1 MSHKTSL
8 SLAGLALAAC
18 VAYGAWHL
26 VASDA
31 RQDTD
36 DAYIRADSVLVAPR
50 VAGQISEVAVQD
62 NQRVKAGQLLAR
74 LDDSDY
80 LAAQAATAATLAG
93 ARAELRNLDAS
104 IARQQAVIEQTAATT
119 RASAANLKY
128 AQANAQRYRNLSSSG
143 AGTQQESQRSDAE
156 LRGAEAARDRDAAA
170 QVAAAR
176 SLDVLKAQREM
187 AEASVQHAQAALRQ
201 ADLNVAYTRITAP
214 QDGMVGQRSA
224 RVGAYVPMG
233 TPLMAVVPLDDIYVV
248 ANFRETQLADMRGA
262 HVGQLRLAKVGDHV
276 DIVEQPVEI
285 RVDSH
290 PGQRFKGHLQ
300 SLSPATGLSFSAIA
314 PDNATGN
321 FTKIAQRI
329 PVKIVFEPGQPH
341 MDALRVGMSA
351 VVDVDTREGH

>member
-156 LRGAEAARDRDAAA
+156 LRGAEAARDRDVAA

-248 ANFRETQLADMRGA
+248 ANFRETQLADMRA
-262 HVGQLRLAKVGDHV
+262 
-276 DIVEQPVEI
+276 EQPVEI

>member
-80 LAAQAATAATLAG
+80 LVAQAATAATLAG

-104 IARQQAVIEQTAATT
+104 IARQQAVIDQTAATT

-248 ANFRETQLADMRGA
+248 ANFRETQLADMRA
-262 HVGQLRLAKVGDHV
+262 
-276 DIVEQPVEI
+276 EQPVEI